1 MKQEVYE
8 SCRNFIKKYPRTVA
22 FRVKKHSSVVEQHIN
37 DDEVVLYSFVGQKNS
52 NLLQP
57 FFTTVVVFTNKRM
70 LLGQKKYLGRYYYT
84 SITPDMLNDFELKTS
99 LFFGSVEIDTVKEH
113 FFINCLDK
121 RSLPSIEDALSKYII
136 NVRWLNVIRKRKQE
150 EEFLEKSNRA
160 LKILSVITGLI
171 LTLFYCING
180 GFYSL
185 LFDLK
190 ESKTVIVYAVVII
203 LLLVLLILCNMTDE
217 PENLTEKQKDKNSYI
232 TVGIIILILF
242 FAILLIFTLIDF
254 FLPLIVLSIILI
266 VAYFLVTKLIKFLV
280 KKYGVK

>member
-1 MKQEVYE
+1 M
-8 SCRNFIKKYPRTVA
+8 
-22 FRVKKHSSVVEQHIN
+22 
-37 DDEVVLYSFVGQKNS
+37 
-52 NLLQP
+52 
-57 FFTTVVVFTNKRM
+57 
-70 LLGQKKYLGRYYYT
+70 
-84 SITPDMLNDFELKTS
+84 
-99 LFFGSVEIDTVKEH
+99 
-113 FFINCLDK
+113 
-121 RSLPSIEDALSKYII
+121 
-136 NVRWLNVIRKRKQE
+136 IRKRKQE

-266 VAYFLVTKLIKFLV
+266 VDYLLVNQIVSFNYSSSPCSSPNHLPRSPYKDWANHYLSGASPQPPDQNLPGVFRRRSSRTYSRQAHGRRQKRFARYKGFVPSHKQDRKSIPSDAPIPSRRHTRSARAYHQTTDWRQRQP
-280 KKYGVK
+280 

>member
-1 MKQEVYE
+1 M
-8 SCRNFIKKYPRTVA
+8 
-22 FRVKKHSSVVEQHIN
+22 
-37 DDEVVLYSFVGQKNS
+37 
-52 NLLQP
+52 
-57 FFTTVVVFTNKRM
+57 
-70 LLGQKKYLGRYYYT
+70 
-84 SITPDMLNDFELKTS
+84 
-99 LFFGSVEIDTVKEH
+99 
-113 FFINCLDK
+113 
-121 RSLPSIEDALSKYII
+121 
-136 NVRWLNVIRKRKQE
+136 IRKRKQE

-217 PENLTEKQKDKNSYI
+217 TENLTEKQKYKNSYI